1 MLDVRETEATMEG
14 PPSSWEGARVALL
27 GDLQVGM
34 WLDNEGMVR
43 RAVRAIRAARPD
55 LVLIAGDFVYEP
67 DSAVVREAV
76 ELVRPLAE
84 AGLPTFAV
92 LGNHDYVLARDDG
105 EPDHVIAA
113 HLQERLEAAGIEVLE
128 NESVHLEKAG
138 QVLHLVGVGSVW
150 AERSRPEVALAG
162 VPPDAPR
169 LVFMHNPV
177 AFRELPPHTAPVVLA
192 AHTHGGQIRLPF
204 FPSESWLDIARSR
217 EVIADGWAVDSI
229 GAPGNRV
236 YVNRGIGFSVLPLR
250 FFCRPELAIVT
261 LRKGDASID
270 HSTDGAP

>member
-1 MLDVRETEATMEG
+1 M
-14 PPSSWEGARVALL
+14 
-27 GDLQVGM
+27 
-34 WLDNEGMVR
+34 
-43 RAVRAIRAARPD
+43 
-55 LVLIAGDFVYEP
+55 
-67 DSAVVREAV
+67 
-76 ELVRPLAE
+76 
-84 AGLPTFAV
+84 
-92 LGNHDYVLARDDG
+92 G
-105 EPDHVIAA
+105 EPDHAIAA

-138 QVLHLVGVGSVW
+138 QILHLVGVGSVW

-169 LVFMHNPV
+169 LVFMRNPV

-250 FFCRPELAIVT
+250 FFCRPELTIVT
-261 LRKGDASID
+261 LRKGDASLD